1 MWSFWAKKL
10 WPLIQNTDMDRTEKA
25 DLLQK
30 QAIEFVTLWVNATGG
45 SKNVY
50 LHLLVK
56 HLPEQVRPGTP
67 LSMPCDPW
75 FLQTQS
81 LEHKHSFRKRV
92 HLNRTN
98 KHAPKPLA
106 DRAQEILDYFR
117 GDGTRVK
124 GHKRSSG
131 KCRTLQALEKSVLH
145 DLLFDHYETRDSKA
159 IKFKRADERRQARHR
174 RLVRSKGFLLTY
186 VTAKG
191 KEISGDLEVEDEVAE
206 KLVLSYEENEDRPD
220 DAPASEESQDK
231 EGSDSSST
239 MSSTD
244 ED

>member
-1 MWSFWAKKL
+1 
-10 WPLIQNTDMDRTEKA
+10 MDRTEKA

-50 LHLLVK
+50 LHLVVK

-117 GDGTRVK
+117 SDGTRVK

-191 KEISGDLEVEDEVAE
+191 KEISGDLEIEDGVAE
-206 KLVLSYEENEDRPD
+206 KLVLSDEENEDRPD
-220 DAPASEESQDK
+220 DAPASESQDK